1 VGKSAERSGA
11 DNPKIFWARFCSLLY
26 WILWLGLM
34 QMLSLFISYFD
45 ISYAIIQHSN
55 SFCSIFC

>member
-26 WILWLGLM
+26 
-34 QMLSLFISYFD
+34 
-45 ISYAIIQHSN
+45 
-55 SFCSIFC
+55 